1 MPRLHM
7 SAQPVNQKHLIS
19 GKEESMTDK
28 KSKVRVNKTEEAA
41 FYDVVIIG
49 AGVTGAFIARELS
62 KYEASVCLVEKEA
75 DVAMGSSKANSA
87 IVHAGY
93 DAEPGSLKAR
103 LNVEG
108 NLLMPGVAEELGV
121 PYKNTGSLVVA
132 FSESEAELL
141 GNLMERGRINGV
153 KGLEIIAKDTLQ
165 KIEPSISADATAA
178 LYAPTAGIVC
188 PYELTIGAVE
198 NAVENGVEVKLETE
212 VTGIAFAG
220 DLFEVSTNRGK
231 LFARFVVNA
240 AGLYADKIAGM
251 IGDNSFSIHPRK
263 GEYLLLD
270 KSQGGIVNRV
280 VFQVPND
287 KGKGILVTPT
297 VDGNLLVGPNAEDID
312 DKEDAGTTLEG
323 LREVMEKAR
332 KSVPGINYRE
342 VVTSFS
348 GLRARP
354 TGGDFIIGVSKKN
367 QRFINV
373 AGIES
378 PGLTAAPATGP
389 YVAGILKEQG
399 FALNKKEN
407 FNPVRKP
414 AICTRT
420 LAPTLTVSAAAI
432 IAAAVTALVTILISA
447 FIPAHRA
454 AKISAIEAIR
464 QTTDIRLS
472 GKQVRTSPIIRML
485 FGMEG
490 NLAVKNFRRN
500 KRRYRSTVVSLF
512 ISIVLFVSTSAFCK
526 YLVDGTKSVY
536 EVKKYDICYYTGQ
549 KKLSDSM
556 MTAFNSILAMEE
568 VSEGQYVKDIFVNS
582 VIPTDKVT
590 ETFYNKSL
598 IKGYMRDKE
607 SINVGLLICGIQ
619 HDAFVKYISDLGLD
633 IKDFENSEILTGV
646 LLDHQHYYEY
656 EEKRYI
662 DMTVFKERK
671 PWPLPVSLYTD
682 KDGYSEIEVYI
693 AAYADWAPLAV
704 DDYSNGNYT
713 TLIVDFDMTNKFYEG
728 IEDNWGD
735 VTLIIKAKDPAK
747 AEVKIK
753 DILIDAGFDTSGL
766 YNAAANMQSTKNII
780 TVMMVFSYGFITL
793 ISLIAIANVF
803 NTISTNMNL
812 RRKEF
817 AMLKSV
823 GMTKSGFNKMLN
835 YECVFYGLKS
845 LIYGIPV
852 ALLFTWM
859 IFKSLRQGVDIAFQL
874 PVSSILTSVLSVFIV
889 VFVTMIYS
897 MRKIRNEN
905 ILDALKCENL

>member
-1 MPRLHM
+1 
-7 SAQPVNQKHLIS
+7 
-19 GKEESMTDK
+19 MTDK

-420 LAPTLTVSAAAI
+420 MKAEELN
-432 IAAAVTALVTILISA
+432 ALIKKD
-447 FIPAHRA
+447 P
-454 AKISAIEAIR
+454 
-464 QTTDIRLS
+464 
-472 GKQVRTSPIIRML
+472 G
-485 FGMEG
+485 FG
-490 NLAVKNFRRN
+490 R
-500 KRRYRSTVVSLF
+500 
-512 ISIVLFVSTSAFCK
+512 IVCRC
-526 YLVDGTKSVY
+526 
-536 EVKKYDICYYTGQ
+536 E
-549 KKLSDSM
+549 
-556 MTAFNSILAMEE
+556 
-568 VSEGQYVKDIFVNS
+568 
-582 VIPTDKVT
+582 KVT
-590 ETFYNKSL
+590 EGE
-598 IKGYMRDKE
+598 IVE
-607 SINVGLLICGIQ
+607 SIHRPCGAKTL
-619 HDAFVKYISDLGLD
+619 DAVKRRTRAGMGRCQGGFCSPRVVEILSRELG
-633 IKDFENSEILTGV
+633 IPMHEVTKMGENSEILAGK
-646 LLDHQHYYEY
+646 LKQ
-656 EEKRYI
+656 
-662 DMTVFKERK
+662 
-671 PWPLPVSLYTD
+671 
-682 KDGYSEIEVYI
+682 
-693 AAYADWAPLAV
+693 
-704 DDYSNGNYT
+704 
-713 TLIVDFDMTNKFYEG
+713 
-728 IEDNWGD
+728 
-735 VTLIIKAKDPAK
+735 
-747 AEVKIK
+747 VKIH
-753 DILIDAGFDTSGL
+753 
-766 YNAAANMQSTKNII
+766 
-780 TVMMVFSYGFITL
+780 
-793 ISLIAIANVF
+793 
-803 NTISTNMNL
+803 
-812 RRKEF
+812 
-817 AMLKSV
+817 
-823 GMTKSGFNKMLN
+823 KMR
-835 YECVFYGLKS
+835 G
-845 LIYGIPV
+845 
-852 ALLFTWM
+852 
-859 IFKSLRQGVDIAFQL
+859 Q
-874 PVSSILTSVLSVFIV
+874 
-889 VFVTMIYS
+889 
-897 MRKIRNEN
+897 
-905 ILDALKCENL
+905 

>member
-1 MPRLHM
+1 MNIINRVTLK
-7 SAQPVNQKHLIS
+7 VL
-19 GKEESMTDK
+19 K
-28 KSKVRVNKTEEAA
+28 KNKIRTI
-41 FYDVVIIG
+41 VTIIG
-49 AGVTGAFIARELS
+49 VILSAAMLTAVTTLVSSMQNYLVRTAIIMEGDWHTHLYGGNLEQANTLSEMEELENVFVVKSGGYAMLEGS
-62 KYEASVCLVEKEA
+62 KNGNKPYLHILELDEK
-75 DVAMGSSKANSA
+75 AMGSLPVRLITGRLPENENEVLVSYHVFTNGGVEYKPGDKLKLDIGHRLSEGG
-87 IVHAGY
+87 IVLNQLSGY
-93 DAEPGSLKAR
+93 LHGDDGMTER
-103 LNVEG
+103 
-108 NLLMPGVAEELGV
+108 
-121 PYKNTGSLVVA
+121 LVVEQTRE
-132 FSESEAELL
+132 F
-141 GNLMERGRINGV
+141 
-153 KGLEIIAKDTLQ
+153 T
-165 KIEPSISADATAA
+165 
-178 LYAPTAGIVC
+178 
-188 PYELTIGAVE
+188 
-198 NAVENGVEVKLETE
+198 
-212 VTGIAFAG
+212 VTGICERLPYTLEEYNAPGYSIVTVLNEDKLSGEDKVDIFFKAKNIRRIYKITESIADAG
-220 DLFEVSTNRGK
+220 YIEAYQYNRELLMYQGVSTNDVFIRV
-231 LFARFVVNA
+231 LYSLA
-240 AGLYADKIAGM
+240 AILILLIM
-251 IGDNSFSIHPRK
+251 IGSVSLIYNSFSISVSERK
-263 GEYLLLD
+263 RQFGLLSGAGATSRQL
-270 KSQGGIVNRV
+270 KHSVLFEALVIGAVGIPLGILSGIV
-280 VFQVPND
+280 
-287 KGKGILVTPT
+287 GI
-297 VDGNLLVGPNAEDID
+297 
-312 DKEDAGTTLEG
+312 GTTLYF
-323 LREVMEKAR
+323 LKDIFA
-332 KSVPGINYRE
+332 
-342 VVTSFS
+342 SFMS
-348 GLRARP
+348 
-354 TGGDFIIGVSKKN
+354 IS
-367 QRFINV
+367 NV
-373 AGIES
+373 
-378 PGLTAAPATGP
+378 
-389 YVAGILKEQG
+389 
-399 FALNKKEN
+399 
-407 FNPVRKP
+407 
-414 AICTRT
+414 T

-536 EVKKYDICYYTGQ
+536 EVKKYDIFYYTGQ

-646 LLDHQHYYEY
+646 LLDHQHYYDY

-766 YNAAANMQSTKNII
+766 YNAAADMQSTKNII